1 MSTAVRVAL
10 YLRVSTKRQA
20 EHDLS
25 IPDQRK
31 QLEAYCFSRDWEVAK
46 EYVEPG
52 ASGTTDNRPAF
63 QDMIADGRAK
73 PRLFDT
79 VLVHSFSRMARDA
92 YQLEYYV
99 RDLRKRGVRLVSVTQ
114 ETGDDPSGELVRK
127 IFAMFDEY
135 QSQENAKHTLR
146 AMKENAR
153 QGYWNG
159 GSAPPFGY
167 RTLQGEKRGD
177 KIKRRLEPE
186 PLEAEMVRKVF
197 RLYLNGDGAIV
208 PLGVKAIAIHLNAQ
222 GTRQRGRRF
231 SNNSVYRILRETAY
245 IGTYYFNRRDSRAK
259 TDKPESEW
267 IAMPC
272 PSIVDKDTFASVQR
286 KLTERNPKRTPG
298 RVSNNPIL
306 LSGMVKCAHC
316 RGTMGLRTGKSGK
329 YRYYAC
335 IKQAKEGA
343 DGCKGCSVPMAQ
355 LDTTVTD
362 ALIDRVLDPT
372 HMTAL
377 VRELK
382 ADTAK
387 SEKADTH
394 DRHSLEVRFREA
406 DLRVTRLFDALEN
419 GTVTDSDIFR
429 SRLAKAQAE
438 RQEALRLLTEAQR
451 RTQDAQA
458 ALSPKKVAAFS
469 KGMADLLRTGDI
481 QFRKAFLRTFVNK
494 VELLDGEVRIS
505 GSKDVLS
512 AALEA
517 GLPPP
522 GAGVPSLVQEW
533 RARRD
538 SNS

>member
-1 MSTAVRVAL
+1 MPSPVRVAL

-31 QLEAYCFSRDWEVAK
+31 QLEAYCLRQGWEIAK

-63 QDMIADGRAK
+63 QDMIADARSK
-73 PRLFDT
+73 PRPFDV
-79 VLVHSFSRMARDA
+79 VLVHSFSRLARDA

-159 GSAPPFGY
+159 SAPPFGY
-167 RTLQGEKRGD
+167 KTVQAEKRGD
-177 KIKRRLEPE
+177 KIKRKLEPE

-197 RLYLNGDGAIV
+197 RLYLNGDGSTV
-208 PLGVKAIAIHLNAQ
+208 PLGVKAIAMHLNEQ
-222 GTRQRGRRF
+222 GYRQRGRRF
-231 SNNSVYRILRETAY
+231 NNNSVYRILRETAY
-245 IGTYYFNRRDSRAK
+245 IGTAYFNKRDSRAK

-267 IAMPC
+267 IPMPC
-272 PSIVDKDTFASVQR
+272 PAIVDKDTFAAVQ
-286 KLTERNPKRTPG
+286 KLLAERNPKRTPG
-298 RVSNNPIL
+298 RATNNPIL
-306 LSGMVKCAHC
+306 LSGLVKCAAC
-316 RGTMGLRTGKSGK
+316 GGTMGLRTGKSGK

-335 IKQAKEGA
+335 IRQAKEGK
-343 DGCKGCSVPMAQ
+343 DGCTGCSVPMSK
-355 LDTTVTD
+355 LDDAVT
-362 ALIDRVLDPT
+362 ATLTDRVLEPEHLT
-372 HMTAL
+372 TL
-377 VRELK
+377 LNELNIE
-382 ADTAK
+382 ADSAQDK
-387 SEKADTH
+387 SKGELQ
-394 DRHSLEVRFREA
+394 SLEARFKEA
-406 DLRVTRLFDALEN
+406 DLRVSRLFDALEN

-429 SRLAKAQAE
+429 NRLTQAQAE

-451 RTQDAQA
+451 RANEAQTM
-458 ALSPKKVAAFS
+458 LSPKKIAAFS
-469 KGMADLLRTGDI
+469 KGIADLLRTGDI
-481 QFRKAFLRTFVNK
+481 QFRKAYLRTFVDK
-494 VELLDGEVRIS
+494 VELLDGEVRVS
-505 GSKDVLS
+505 GSKDVI
-512 AALEA
+512 AKALEM

-522 GAGVPSLVQEW
+522 GAGVPTLVQEW

-538 SNS
+538 SNP